1 MAKTLR
7 KISTK
12 EFITIIDG
20 DIHTGGLPRLVND
33 EATLP
38 QLVSYFKNYYD
49 IVLDTSDI
57 ELVKV
62 DINVID

>member
-7 KISTK
+7 RISTK
-12 EFITIIDG
+12 EYITIIDG

-62 DINVID
+62 DINIID

>member
-62 DINVID
+62 DINIID

>member
-12 EFITIIDG
+12 EYITIIDG
-20 DIHTGGLPRLVND
+20 DIHTGAIPRLVND

-49 IVLDTSDI
+49 IVLDVSDI
-57 ELVKV
+57 ELVKLNITIV
-62 DINVID
+62 D

>member
-7 KISTK
+7 RISTK
-12 EFITIIDG
+12 EYITIIDG
-20 DIHTGGLPRLVND
+20 DLHTGAIPRLVND

-49 IVLDTSDI
+49 ITLDISDI
-57 ELVKV
+57 ELVKLE
-62 DINVID
+62 ITIID

>member
-12 EFITIIDG
+12 EYITIIDG
-20 DIHTGGLPRLVND
+20 DIHTGGLPRLIND

-49 IVLDTSDI
+49 LTLDVSDI
-57 ELVKV
+57 ELVKLN
-62 DINVID
+62 INIID